1 MLTAAVKLITPTN
14 TSFQKAQRKTNGYKK
29 YFKHA
34 YFQVNELIRM
44 KNKHMNNCTTEAYG
58 NKNPVLQV
66 HCGQYSSL
74 SLK

>member
-44 KNKHMNNCTTEAYG
+44 KNKHMNNCTTEA
-58 NKNPVLQV
+58 
-66 HCGQYSSL
+66 
-74 SLK
+74 